1 MKKRKRILSALLAL
15 LMCAS
20 CAFMSLSP
28 AARAITQADIDELQ
42 AQSDELNSRISE
54 IEEKLEELSRQEFKT
69 IAQKELYDEQITLL
83 CEQIETTKATIKE
96 YDRLIEIA
104 EENLRLALDAEHVQ
118 YDLMCTRV
126 RSMEERGPI
135 SYLEILFGARSFSDF
150 LGRLDF
156 VTGIIKRDETVM
168 DDYRALQEKTLER
181 RADLDGLRGE
191 SQAEKAELEKQ
202 NAELEKKRQ
211 EAEELIASI
220 QANEAEYQALRE
232 ELEARDAELVDR
244 IAEAEAEY
252 AAQIAAEEA
261 RRRAEEEAAAAAS
274 GWYEE
279 EYYTRTGGGNSAWGI
294 DFIWP
299 AGSYY
304 DITSYFGYR
313 SAESTGY
320 VGSTYHQG
328 IDIGNVFYSTP
339 VVAAASGVVTIAEY
353 SSSAGNYVCVSHG
366 NGVSTVYMHMSYL
379 TVSPGETV
387 YQGEQLGVTGSTG
400 NSSGPHLHFGVMIDG
415 DYVDPLDYLP

>member
-1 MKKRKRILSALLAL
+1 MKTRKRILSALLAL
-15 LMCAS
+15 ILCVS
-20 CAFMSLSP
+20 CLLISPSLT
-28 AARAITQADIDELQ
+28 ALAVTQGDIDELRE
-42 AQSDELNSRISE
+42 QSEELNSRISE
-54 IEEKLEELSRQEFKT
+54 IEDKLEELSRQEFKT
-69 IAQKELYDEQITLL
+69 IAQKELYDEQIALL
-83 CEQIETTKATIKE
+83 TEQIETTKATIKE

-118 YDLMCTRV
+118 YDLMCERV
-126 RSMEERGPI
+126 RSMEERGTI

-181 RADLDGLRGE
+181 RAELDGLRSE
-191 SQAEKAELEKQ
+191 SQAEKAELESQ
-202 NAELEKKRQ
+202 NAALEKKRK
-211 EAEELIASI
+211 EAEDLIASI
-220 QANEAEYQALRE
+220 QANEAEYEALRE
-232 ELEARDAELVDR
+232 ELEARDAELADR

-261 RRRAEEEAAAAAS
+261 RRRAEEEAAAASS
-274 GWYEE
+274 GWYYEE
-279 EYYTRTGGGNSAWGI
+279 RIGGGYSAGGV

-353 SSSAGNYVCVSHG
+353 SSSAGNYVCISHG

-379 TVSPGETV
+379 TVSAGETV
-387 YQGEQLGVTGSTG
+387 YQGEQIGVTGSTG

-415 DYVDPLDYLP
+415 YYVDPLDYLP

>member
-1 MKKRKRILSALLAL
+1 MKKRNRILAALLAL
-15 LMCAS
+15 VLCAA
-20 CAFMSLSP
+20 CSLTAP
-28 AARAITQADIDELQ
+28 LTALAVTQSDIDELRE
-42 AQSDELNSRISE
+42 QSEELNSRISE

-69 IAQKELYDEQITLL
+69 IAQKELYDEQIALL

-118 YDLMCTRV
+118 YDLMCNRV

-181 RADLDGLRGE
+181 RADLDGLRSE
-191 SQAEKAELEKQ
+191 SQAEKAELESQ

-211 EAEELIASI
+211 EAEALIASI
-220 QANEAEYQALRE
+220 QANEAEYEALRQ
-232 ELEARDAELVDR
+232 ELEERDLELSDR

-261 RRRAEEEAAAAAS
+261 RRRAAEEAAAQ
-274 GWYEE
+274 E
-279 EYYTRTGGGNSAWGI
+279 EYYTRTGGGYSAEGI

-320 VGSTYHQG
+320 VGSTYHRG

-339 VVAAASGVVTIAEY
+339 VCAAASGVVTIAEY

-379 TVSPGETV
+379 TVSAGDTV
-387 YQGEQLGVTGSTG
+387 YQGEQLGVTGNTG

-415 DYVDPLDYLP
+415 EYVDPLDYLP

>member
-1 MKKRKRILSALLAL
+1 MKKRKRILSALLASVL
-15 LMCAS
+15 CAS
-20 CAFMSLSP
+20 CLMTAPLT
-28 AARAITQADIDELQ
+28 ALAVTQSDIDELRG
-42 AQSDELNSRISE
+42 QSEELNTRIGE

-69 IAQKELYDEQITLL
+69 IAQKELYDEQIALL
-83 CEQIETTKATIKE
+83 CEQIETTKATIRE

-118 YDLMCTRV
+118 YDLMCARV

-168 DDYRALQEKTLER
+168 DDYRAVQQKTLDR

-191 SQAEKAELEKQ
+191 SQAEKAELESQ

-220 QANEAEYQALRE
+220 QANEAEYEALRE
-232 ELEARDAELVDR
+232 ELEARDREIGER

-261 RRRAEEEAAAAAS
+261 RRRAEEEAAAAR
-274 GWYEE
+274 EE
-279 EYYTRTGGGNSAWGI
+279 EYYSRSGGGYSAEGI

-339 VVAAASGVVTIAEY
+339 VCAAASGVVTIAEY

-379 TVSPGETV
+379 TVSAGETV

-415 DYVDPLDYLP
+415 YYVDPLDYLP

>member
-1 MKKRKRILSALLAL
+1 MKKRRILSALLAL
-15 LMCAS
+15 MMCVS
-20 CAFMSLSP
+20 CLLIRPPVTAQ
-28 AARAITQADIDELQ
+28 AITQSDIDELRE
-42 AQSDELNSRISE
+42 QSDELNTRISE
-54 IEEKLEELSRQEFKT
+54 IEDKLEELSRQEFKT
-69 IAQKELYDEQITLL
+69 IAQKELYDEQIALL
-83 CEQIETTKATIKE
+83 TEQIENTKATIRE

-104 EENLRLALDAEHVQ
+104 EENLRLAIDAENVQ
-118 YDLMCTRV
+118 HDLMCARV
-126 RSMEERGPI
+126 RSMEERGSI

-156 VTGIIKRDETVM
+156 VTGIIKYDETVI
-168 DDYRALQEKTLER
+168 DDYRALQQQTLDR
-181 RADLDGLRGE
+181 REDLDGLRSE
-191 SQAEKAELEKQ
+191 SEAEKAELETE
-202 NAELEKKRQ
+202 NAALEQKRK

-220 QANEAEYQALRE
+220 QANEAEYEALAR
-232 ELEARDAELVDR
+232 ELEERDREIGEQ
-244 IAEAEAEY
+244 IAAAEAEY

-261 RRRAEEEAAAAAS
+261 RRRAEEEAAS
-274 GWYEE
+274 RYNS
-279 EYYTRTGGGNSAWGI
+279 YTPSGGGYSAEGI

-339 VVAAASGVVTIAEY
+339 VMAAASGVVTIAQY
-353 SSSAGNYVCVSHG
+353 SSSAGNYVSVSHG

-379 TVSPGETV
+379 TVSPGDTV
-387 YQGEQLGVTGSTG
+387 YQGEQLGVTGCTG
-400 NSSGPHLHFGVMIDG
+400 NSSGPHLHFGVMING
-415 DYVDPLDYLP
+415 SYVDPLDYLP

>member
-1 MKKRKRILSALLAL
+1 MKKRNRILAALLSLILCVSCSLTAPLTAL
-15 LMCAS
+15 AV
-20 CAFMSLSP
+20 
-28 AARAITQADIDELQ
+28 TQSDIDELRE
-42 AQSDELNSRISE
+42 QSDELNTRIYE

-69 IAQKELYDEQITLL
+69 IAQKELYDEQIALL

-156 VTGIIKRDETVM
+156 VTGIIKRDESVM
-168 DDYRALQEKTLER
+168 DDYRELQQATLDR
-181 RADLDGLRGE
+181 RADLDGLRSE
-191 SQAEKAELEKQ
+191 SQAEKDELEKQ

-211 EAEELIASI
+211 EAEALIASI
-220 QANEAEYQALRE
+220 QANEAEFEALKE
-232 ELEARDAELVDR
+232 ELEERDREIGER

-261 RRRAEEEAAAAAS
+261 RRRAAEEAAAQ
-274 GWYEE
+274 E
-279 EYYTRTGGGNSAWGI
+279 EYYSRTGGGYSAEGI

-339 VVAAASGVVTIAEY
+339 VLAAASGVVTIAEY

-379 TVSPGETV
+379 TVSAGETV

-400 NSSGPHLHFGVMIDG
+400 NSSGPHLHFGVMING
-415 DYVDPLDYLP
+415 YYVDPLDYLP

>member
-1 MKKRKRILSALLAL
+1 MKKRNRILAALLSLILCVSCSLTAPLTAL
-15 LMCAS
+15 AV
-20 CAFMSLSP
+20 
-28 AARAITQADIDELQ
+28 TQSDIDELRE
-42 AQSDELNSRISE
+42 QSDELNARIYE

-69 IAQKELYDEQITLL
+69 IAQKELYDEQIALL
-83 CEQIETTKATIKE
+83 CEQIENTKATIKE

-118 YDLMCTRV
+118 YDLMCSRV

-156 VTGIIKRDETVM
+156 VTGIIKRDESVM
-168 DDYRALQEKTLER
+168 DDYRALQQATLDR
-181 RADLDGLRGE
+181 RADLDGLRSE
-191 SQAEKAELEKQ
+191 SQAEKAELESQ

-211 EAEELIASI
+211 EAEALIASI
-220 QANEAEYQALRE
+220 QANEAEYEALRE
-232 ELEARDAELVDR
+232 ELEERDRELSDR

-261 RRRAEEEAAAAAS
+261 RRRAAEDAAAQQ
-274 GWYEE
+274 
-279 EYYTRTGGGNSAWGI
+279 EYYTRTGGGYSAEGI

-299 AGSYY
+299 CGSYY

-320 VGSTYHQG
+320 VGSTYHRG

-339 VVAAASGVVTIAEY
+339 VCAAASGVVTIAEY

-379 TVSPGETV
+379 TVSAGETV
-387 YQGEQLGVTGSTG
+387 YQGEQLGITGNTG

-415 DYVDPLDYLP
+415 EYVDPLDYLP